1 MMHDRRLWLL
11 LLLAGIGG
19 WQWWQG
25 RPVSQPPGELAV
37 EPPTQSPTT
46 APVRMH
52 NDFELR
58 PRAYYDIS
66 ARLLRRENYRFDRG
80 AALAPLDFAVG
91 WGVMSRTEVLDQ
103 LGIRQS
109 NRYFHLSWQTPP
121 APPQKILDSAANM
134 HLIPADA
141 SVARSLDRM
150 RPGQVVRLRG
160 LLVDASDAHGWRWN
174 TSLTRDDRGAG
185 ACELM
190 YVQLAE
196 VIPTQLLM
204 TKQGPR

>member
-46 APVRMH
+46 EPVRMY

-80 AALAPLDFAVG
+80 AALAPRRSVRVSLLEA
-91 WGVMSRTEVLDQ
+91 
-103 LGIRQS
+103 
-109 NRYFHLSWQTPP
+109 P
-121 APPQKILDSAANM
+121 APPCSAM
-134 HLIPADA
+134 P
-141 SVARSLDRM
+141 R
-150 RPGQVVRLRG
+150 
-160 LLVDASDAHGWRWN
+160 WRWWW
-174 TSLTRDDRGAG
+174 R
-185 ACELM
+185 
-190 YVQLAE
+190 
-196 VIPTQLLM
+196 
-204 TKQGPR
+204 